1 MRGQRDTVILS
12 MMYRRVGEG
21 ADGKAQP
28 DCAEVREAALR
39 RSVRVMVWDQIHDQ
53 TVW

>member
-1 MRGQRDTVILS
+1 MVILS

-21 ADGKAQP
+21 ADGKAQQQQP